1 MNYILCSLLIVIGA
15 ASRFIDH
22 APNFTPILSIA
33 IMSSLYIKN
42 RFIVLVPLSIMLLSD
57 LYIGN
62 HVIAPWVYSS
72 ILVICIISFFAKN
85 NIKNVLSYSL
95 IGSIIFF
102 IVTNFGVWISGGYSY
117 SLEGLLSCYIAAIPF
132 FRNTLIST
140 FLFSLSI
147 FAVYN
152 FAETL
157 VRNAAVSADLKDKI
171 INK

>member
-1 MNYILCSLLIVIGA
+1 MNYILCSLLIVIGVV
-15 ASRFIDH
+15 SRFIDH

-62 HVIAPWVYSS
+62 HIIAPWVYSS
-72 ILVICIISFFAKN
+72 ILVICVISFFAKN

-152 FAETL
+152 FVETL
-157 VRNAAVSADLKDKI
+157 VRNTDVSADLKDKI

>member
-1 MNYILCSLLIVIGA
+1 LIVIGVV
-15 ASRFIDH
+15 SRFIDH

-62 HVIAPWVYSS
+62 HIIAPWVYSS
-72 ILVICIISFFAKN
+72 ILVICVISFFAKN

-152 FAETL
+152 FVETL
-157 VRNAAVSADLKDKI
+157 VRNTDVSADLKDKI